1 MDWRLLMLI
10 ACTGGLSI
18 SPPVLVPNVKVSVE
32 RPATQDSTK
41 QMQQLAQSITVKILS
56 KGFLGSGI
64 LIQRKGLVYTVLT
77 NAHVLR
83 AGEKPYQIQTPDGRI
98 YAVDLPKY
106 AKSLQGND
114 LAVLQFRSP
123 NAKYAVASLG
133 SASTLIKGNKVFAA
147 GFPLDAE
154 GNRDKGFV
162 FRTGQV
168 SLMLDKA
175 LEGGYQIGYTNDIQ
189 KGMSGGPLLNSVGE
203 VVAINGMHAEPLWGD
218 PYIYQ
223 DGTQPEPTLRNQLS
237 KYSWGIPIETF
248 VHLVSGRG
256 TPRLG
261 TGDWRLGKSFINP
274 RDVQLILK
282 TPLQTSLPLGERL

>member
-1 MDWRLLMLI
+1 MNWRLLMLM
-10 ACTGGLSI
+10 ACASGLSI

-32 RPATQDSTK
+32 RPTTQGSTK

-56 KGFLGSGI
+56 QGFLGTGI
-64 LIQRKGLVYTVLT
+64 LIRRKGLVYTVLT

-83 AGEKPYQIQTPDGRI
+83 AGEAPYQIQTPDDRI
-98 YAVDLPKY
+98 YTVDLPKN

-123 NAKYAVASLG
+123 KTKYAVASLG
-133 SASTLIKGNKVFAA
+133 SASTLIKGTKVFAA
-147 GFPLDAE
+147 GFPLDSE

-168 SLMLDKA
+168 SLVLDKA
-175 LEGGYQIGYTNDIQ
+175 LEGGYRIGYTNDIQ

-218 PYIYQ
+218 PYMYQ
-223 DGTQPEPTLRNQLS
+223 DGTQPEPTLRRQLS

-248 VHLVSGRG
+248 VHLLS
-256 TPRLG
+256 
-261 TGDWRLGKSFINP
+261 
-274 RDVQLILK
+274 
-282 TPLQTSLPLGERL
+282 TSLITTNS